1 LLVTVVC
8 LWALGGVGVWAG
20 SSPVSDGARSS
31 PIFHLD
37 SSDALVLSEVSRAGP
52 ALSSSSG
59 EVTGPQK
66 ILVVTVQFTDHPH
79 TTTGKIEETV
89 AALDKYWQDVS
100 YGKISLTTTISTKW
114 YTLKQTY
121 AYYGANPESSS
132 KKIELITDAVSLTEN
147 DFDYQQFTYL
157 IIVHAGNSEGHS
169 MNAADIWDAGTIGR
183 GTVSTATHGAVT
195 LGVSIIAE
203 LDPVGAYA
211 HELGH
216 NFSLPDLW
224 DYKIS
229 QSACPWCDTFVG
241 EWDLMAHGCWSGN
254 GTTPARLS
262 SWSLLKLGWLE
273 DSALTAIK
281 VGDQTQKQVRP
292 LGSANPS
299 IIKATVTDSTY
310 YLIEARQKTGWDRNL
325 PDEGILIFYVDDRK
339 GNGEGPVRY
348 KAPSGGLGKAWKTS
362 QFFIDEA
369 NQFVV
374 SGVSVDANFNFQVAT
389 YGASASQKYDVTV
402 DTPYPDLPVVF
413 DGREYRTTQGGE
425 LVIKEV
431 TFGAHNLT
439 IQALHIIDQGVR
451 AVFVSWSD
459 HETNNS
465 RTLVV
470 VANTNV
476 TAEYKTQYL
485 LTLVSEVP
493 VNGSG
498 WCDAGSQARISAS
511 AVINYGN
518 ETRRAFAGWSGDLTE
533 TNSSAIVVMDKPK
546 TITARWMMQ
555 YLLTITGQYGSPQAA
570 GWYNTNTVAN
580 VSTPTIVEVQ
590 PGVRAAFVNW
600 SGNASGTQANLA
612 LMMDKPKSITTN
624 WQLQHSVSVQ
634 ILDANGQPI
643 SAPCPVIS
651 FSHAGSQVALN
662 RSGDMWLDVGDYTI
676 LDARWHGINVTATDT
691 KYSTSPNGV
700 WQIRLHVYSATIHVQ
715 SIITSLPVKGASVT
729 LRLPDNVVLAAITD
743 EQGAAVFPQ
752 LPSGL
757 SYRAA
762 VTAQYVPQEFAL
774 AVGPSN
780 ANVTVKMPVL
790 TEISIIVAVAVVVVL
805 LLLVV
810 RRRGRRAK
818 DIRRRKCTARKLP
831 SARSKRGALR
841 EYFEN
846 F

>member
-1 LLVTVVC
+1 M
-8 LWALGGVGVWAG
+8 
-20 SSPVSDGARSS
+20 SDGATWS
-31 PIFHLD
+31 PPIHPV
-37 SSDALVLSEVSRAGP
+37 SSDALVFSEVSRAGP
-52 ALSSSSG
+52 APSSSSG

-100 YGKISLTTTISTKW
+100 YGRISLTTTISTKW
-114 YTLKQTY
+114 YTLRQTY
-121 AYYGANPESSS
+121 VYYGTNPESSS
-132 KKIELITDAVSLTEN
+132 RKIELITDAVSMTET
-147 DFDYQQFTYL
+147 DFDYKQFSYL
-157 IIVHAGNSEGHS
+157 IIVHAGDSEGHS

-183 GTVSTATHGAVT
+183 GTVTTSLGSYL

-216 NFSLPDLW
+216 NFGLPDLW
-224 DYKIS
+224 DYEIS
-229 QSACPWCDTFVG
+229 QSACPWCDDFMG

-325 PDEGILIFYVDDRK
+325 PDEGILIFYADVRK

-348 KAPSGGLGKAWKTS
+348 KAPSGGLGKAWETS
-362 QFFIDEA
+362 QFFVDEA

-413 DGREYRTTQGGE
+413 DGCEYRTGQGGE

-431 TFGAHNLT
+431 AFGAHNLT
-439 IQALHIIDQGVR
+439 IHAVQVIDQGVR

-459 HETNNS
+459 HETSNS

-498 WCDAGSQARISAS
+498 WCDAGSQARITAN

-518 ETRRAFAGWSGDLTE
+518 ETRRTFGGWSGDLSE
-533 TNSSAIVVMDKPK
+533 TNSSAIVVMDTPK
-546 TITARWMMQ
+546 TITAHWMMQ
-555 YLLTITGQYGSPQAA
+555 YLLTITGPYGSPQGA

-590 PGVRAAFVNW
+590 LGVRAVFVNW
-600 SGNASGTQANLA
+600 SGNASDTEANLSV
-612 LMMDKPKSITTN
+612 LMDRPKSITTN

-643 SAPCPVIS
+643 SAPWPVIS

-676 LDARWHGINVTATDT
+676 LDAQWHGINVTATDT

-700 WQIRLHVYSATIHVQ
+700 WQIQLHVYSATVHVQ

-729 LRLPDNVVLAAITD
+729 IRLPDNVILAATTD

-757 SYRAA
+757 TYRAT
-762 VTAQYVPQEFAL
+762 VTAQYVPQEFAV
-774 AVGPSN
+774 AVGASN

-790 TEISIIVAVAVVVVL
+790 VEIGIIVAVAVVVVL

-818 DIRRRKCTARKLP
+818 GTRRRKRTARKLSSAPRKPKP
-831 SARSKRGALR
+831 SPLR
-841 EYFEN
+841 EYFES